1 MTLEQAIKHLDEII
15 TDKNNEI
22 QDLQRQSNNNFDT
35 LYNKTKYL
43 PTEKIDELLE
53 QDAQTIHKI
62 GICKACL
69 EEHIQLREWLI
80 ELQQRRKNVGE

>member
-15 TDKNNEI
+15 TNKNNEI

-53 QDAQTIHKI
+53 
-62 GICKACL
+62 
-69 EEHIQLREWLI
+69 
-80 ELQQRRKNVGE
+80 